1 MRAWQLS
8 VVVVSLALAAC
19 GRRPPESFD
28 TPESVLHDA
37 VDDVY
42 LVSNIHGGPLAKD
55 DNGYIARIDPVSGAG
70 ERYWIQ
76 GGRDGVTLHAP
87 KGMALVGDVLWVA
100 DIDVV
105 RKFDRKT
112 GRPLGHVAIPGAGF
126 LNDVAADVDG
136 TVFVTDTGLDA
147 AFAKS
152 GTDAIWR
159 IAGDGT
165 ATALAKGTE
174 LAQPNGIVA
183 KDGGC
188 YVVSWADGSFYQVD
202 GQGRRTPLAKAPS
215 GGLDGLVRVV
225 AADGSVA
232 YYATSWE
239 SKGVV
244 RFDVTGGCT
253 VLPTT
258 LEQPADCAYD
268 AGRRLLVV
276 PLFGENRIASI
287 RL

>member
-1 MRAWQLS
+1 MRALGVVS
-8 VVVVSLALAAC
+8 VVALAALVGC
-19 GRRPPESFD
+19 GRGAPESFD
-28 TPESVLHDA
+28 TPESVVHDVA
-37 VDDVY
+37 DDVY

-55 DNGYIARIDPVSGAG
+55 NNGYIARIDPISGAG

-105 RKFDRKT
+105 RKFDRKS
-112 GRPLGHVAIPGAGF
+112 GRPVGELAIPGAGF
-126 LNDVAADVDG
+126 LNDVAADAAG

-147 AFAKS
+147 AFAAS

-159 IAGDGT
+159 IKDGVL
-165 ATALAKGTE
+165 TALAKGPE
-174 LAQPNGIVA
+174 LGQPNGIVA

-202 GQGRRTPLAKAPS
+202 GGGRRTPLAKAPS

-225 AADGSVA
+225 AADGAVA
-232 YYATSWE
+232 YYATSWQ

-258 LEQPADCAYD
+258 LEQPADCGYD
-268 AGRRLLVV
+268 AVRRLLVI